1 MRQIVI
7 ILGMIIL
14 GASIAHADMRIAFYD
29 GNDALIRDK
38 VLTAEEVKA
47 LETNMVSIPEW
58 LINAIEVKSNRVVN
72 TIVQKHSDKQPEK
85 MDKADR
91 LAIIKDLTLESA
103 VDYNARALND

>member
-1 MRQIVI
+1 
-7 ILGMIIL
+7 MIIL
-14 GASIAHADMRIAFYD
+14 GASIAHADMRIAFYAD
-29 GNDALIRDK
+29 DVLVRDK